1 MAAQNAFE
9 AVRNYQNT
17 PCVLHCQ
24 VNINSVEVNELP
36 FVLKL

>member
-17 PCVLHCQ
+17 LGILHCQ
-24 VNINSVEVNELP
+24 VNIKSVEVNKLH
-36 FVLKL
+36 FVLKH

>member
-9 AVRNYQNT
+9 AVILSKNT
-17 PCVLHCQ
+17 MHCE
-24 VNINSVEVNELP
+24 VNVNSVEVNELP